1 MMARLAVTAFVVA
14 LAASFATSAGADVVE
29 RVVATVNNEAI
40 FLSDLRTRA
49 VPFLPQVAEAST
61 ETERMSRLKELYE
74 ELLTH
79 LVDEQ
84 LIRQLANDSGIRVT
98 DADLDSAIEN
108 LRLQNNM
115 TEEQFQEALEGQ
127 GFTKAQYRRD
137 LKRQLLRLKVM
148 NERVRSRVNV
158 TEEEV
163 RARYEQRARE
173 QGSELRFQVSHVV
186 LPVTEGASA
195 IQVAAK
201 RQEAVTLR
209 ASLTP
214 ENFNARAAKLGG
226 GDLGWLSQGDLPEE
240 LERELMRLNAGEIS
254 APVRG
259 SSGFHIFFLQ
269 DRQVGA
275 GFPSYD
281 EMKQELYREMLDS
294 AMTRQE
300 KIFLDEMRR
309 KAVVNQ
315 ML

>member
-1 MMARLAVTAFVVA
+1 MMTRLFVTTFVLV
-14 LAASFATSAGADVVE
+14 LMVNSASADVVE

-40 FLSDLRTRA
+40 FLSDLRKRA
-49 VPFLPQVAEAST
+49 VPFLPQIAEAST
-61 ETERMSRLKELYE
+61 ETERMSLLKELYDD
-74 ELLTH
+74 LLTF

-84 LIRQLANDSGIRVT
+84 LIRQLAGSSGIRVT
-98 DADLDSAIEN
+98 DADVDSAVEN

-115 TEEQFQEALEGQ
+115 TEEEFQKALESQ
-127 GFTKAQYRRD
+127 GLSQTQYRLD
-137 LKRQLLRLKVM
+137 LKRQLIRLKVM

-163 RARYEQRARE
+163 RARYEQRARA

-186 LPVTEGASA
+186 VPVAEGASA

-201 RQEAVTLR
+201 RQEAETLR

-214 ENFNARAAKLGG
+214 ENFNARAPQLGG
-226 GDLGWLSQGDLPEE
+226 GDLGWLTQGDLPEE
-240 LERELMRLNAGEIS
+240 LERALLPLSAGEIS
-254 APVRG
+254 SPVRG

-275 GFPSYD
+275 GFPSYE
-281 EMKQELYREMLDS
+281 EMKQELSREMMDA
-294 AMTRQE
+294 AMMRQE
-300 KIFLDEMRR
+300 KIFLEEMRR
-309 KAVVNQ
+309 KAVVNR

>member
-1 MMARLAVTAFVVA
+1 MMTRLVVAAFVFM
-14 LAASFATSAGADVVE
+14 LTTNSASADVVE

-40 FLSDLRTRA
+40 FLSDLRKRA
-49 VPFLPQVAEAST
+49 VPFLPKVAEAST
-61 ETERMSRLKELYE
+61 ETERMSRLKELDE
-74 ELLTH
+74 ELLTF

-84 LIRQLANDSGIRVT
+84 LIRQLASSSGIRVT
-98 DADLDSAIEN
+98 DADVDNAIEN

-115 TEEQFQEALEGQ
+115 TEEEFEQALDGQ
-127 GFTKAQYRRD
+127 GFTEGQYRKN
-137 LKRQLLRLKVM
+137 LKRQLIRLKVM

-173 QGSELRFQVSHVV
+173 GGSELRFQVSHVV
-186 LPVTEGASA
+186 VPVGEGASA

-201 RQEAVTLR
+201 RQEAETLR

-214 ENFNARAAKLGG
+214 ENFKARASQLGG

-240 LERELMRLNAGEIS
+240 LERALLPLNAGEIS
-254 APVRG
+254 DPVRG
-259 SSGFHIFFLQ
+259 GSGFHIFFLQ

-275 GFPSYD
+275 GFPSYE
-281 EMKQELYREMLDS
+281 EMKQELYREMLDA
-294 AMTRQE
+294 AMLRQE

-309 KAVVNQ
+309 KAVINR

>member
-1 MMARLAVTAFVVA
+1 MMTRLVVA
-14 LAASFATSAGADVVE
+14 AFIFVLTANSASADVVE

-40 FLSDLRTRA
+40 FLSDLRKRA

-61 ETERMSRLKELYE
+61 ETERMSRLKELYD
-74 ELLTH
+74 ELLNF

-84 LIRQLANDSGIRVT
+84 LIRQLASSSGIRVT
-98 DADLDSAIEN
+98 DADVDNAIEN

-115 TEEQFQEALEGQ
+115 TEEEFKQALDGQ
-127 GFTKAQYRRD
+127 GLTERQYRKD
-137 LKRQLLRLKVM
+137 LKRQLTRLKVM

-173 QGSELRFQVSHVV
+173 GGSELRFQVSHVV
-186 LPVTEGASA
+186 VPVGEGASA

-201 RQEAVTLR
+201 RQEAETLR

-214 ENFNARAAKLGG
+214 ENFNARATHLNG

-240 LERELMRLNAGEIS
+240 LERALLPLNAGEIS
-254 APVRG
+254 EPVRG

-275 GFPSYD
+275 GFPSYE
-281 EMKQELYREMLDS
+281 EMKQELYREMLDA
-294 AMTRQE
+294 AMIRQE

-309 KAVVNQ
+309 KAVINR

>member
-1 MMARLAVTAFVVA
+1 MMTRLVVA
-14 LAASFATSAGADVVE
+14 AFLLVLTANSAGADVVE

-40 FLSDLRTRA
+40 FLSDLRKRA

-61 ETERMSRLKELYE
+61 ETERMARLKDLYE
-74 ELLTH
+74 ELLNH

-84 LIRQLANDSGIRVT
+84 LIRQLASSSGIRVT
-98 DADLDSAIEN
+98 DADVDNAIEN

-115 TEEQFQEALEGQ
+115 TEAQFQEALDAQ
-127 GFTKAQYRRD
+127 GFTQSQYRKD
-137 LKRQLLRLKVM
+137 LKRQLTRLKVM

-158 TEEEV
+158 TDEEV

-173 QGSELRFQVSHVV
+173 EGSELRFQVSHVV
-186 LPVTEGASA
+186 VPIAEGASA

-201 RQEAVTLR
+201 RQEAETLR

-214 ENFNARAAKLGG
+214 ENFNARAVQLGG
-226 GDLGWLSQGDLPEE
+226 GDLGWLTQGDLPEE
-240 LERELMRLNAGEIS
+240 LERALSPLNAGEIS
-254 APVRG
+254 GPVRG

-275 GFPSYD
+275 GFPSYE
-281 EMKQELYREMLDS
+281 EMKQELYREMLDT
-294 AMTRQE
+294 AMLRQE

-309 KAVVNQ
+309 KAVINR

>member
-1 MMARLAVTAFVVA
+1 
-14 LAASFATSAGADVVE
+14 
-29 RVVATVNNEAI
+29 VVATVNNEAI
-40 FLSDLRTRA
+40 FLSDLRKRA

-61 ETERMSRLKELYE
+61 ETERMARLKELYE
-74 ELLTH
+74 ELLTF

-84 LIRQLANDSGIRVT
+84 LIRQLASSGGIRVT
-98 DADLDSAIEN
+98 DADVDNAIEN

-115 TEEQFQEALEGQ
+115 TEEEFKEALESQ
-127 GFTKAQYRRD
+127 GLSQGQYRQD
-137 LKRQLLRLKVM
+137 LKRQLIRLKVM

-158 TEEEV
+158 TEEQV
-163 RARYEQRARE
+163 RSRYEQRARAE
-173 QGSELRFQVSHVV
+173 GSELRFQVSHVV
-186 LPVTEGASA
+186 VPVAEGASA

-201 RQEAVTLR
+201 RQEAETLR

-214 ENFNARAAKLGG
+214 ENFNARAPQLGG
-226 GDLGWLSQGDLPEE
+226 GDLGWLTQGDLPEE
-240 LERELMRLNAGEIS
+240 LESALLPLNAGEIS
-254 APVRG
+254 NPVRG

-281 EMKQELYREMLDS
+281 EMKQELYREMLDA

-309 KAVVNQ
+309 KAVINR

>member
-1 MMARLAVTAFVVA
+1 MTRLWVTAFLVA
-14 LAASFATSAGADVVE
+14 LIASAADSASADIVE

-40 FLSDLRTRA
+40 FLSDLRKRA

-61 ETERMSRLKELYE
+61 EAERMARLKDLYA
-74 ELLTH
+74 ELLNL

-84 LIRQLANDSGIRVT
+84 LIRQLASSSGIRAT
-98 DADLDSAIEN
+98 DADVDNAIEN
-108 LRLQNNM
+108 VRLQNNM
-115 TEEQFQEALEGQ
+115 TEEEFKQALQAQ
-127 GFTKAQYRRD
+127 GFSEAQYRQE
-137 LKRQLLRLKVM
+137 LKLQLVRLKVM

-163 RARYEQRARE
+163 RARYEQRARAE
-173 QGSELRFQVSHVV
+173 GSELRFQVSHLVV
-186 LPVTEGASA
+186 PVADGASA

-201 RQEAVTLR
+201 RQEAKTLR

-214 ENFNARAAKLGG
+214 ENFNARATQLGG
-226 GDLGWLSQGDLPEE
+226 GDLGWLSEGDLPDE
-240 LERELMRLNAGEIS
+240 LERALVPLSVGEIS

-259 SSGFHIFFLQ
+259 SSGFHIFLLE
-269 DRQVGA
+269 DRQVGS

-294 AMTRQE
+294 AMLRQE
-300 KIFLDEMRR
+300 TIFLEEIRR
-309 KAVVNQ
+309 KAVVNR

>member
-1 MMARLAVTAFVVA
+1 MMTRLVVAAFVFM
-14 LAASFATSAGADVVE
+14 LTTNSASADVVE

-40 FLSDLRTRA
+40 FLSDLRKRA
-49 VPFLPQVAEAST
+49 VPFLPKVAEAST

-74 ELLTH
+74 ELLTF

-84 LIRQLANDSGIRVT
+84 LIRQLASSSGIRVT
-98 DADLDSAIEN
+98 DADVDNAIEN

-115 TEEQFQEALEGQ
+115 TEEEFEQALDGQ
-127 GFTKAQYRRD
+127 GFTEGQYRKN
-137 LKRQLLRLKVM
+137 LKRQLIRLKVM

-173 QGSELRFQVSHVV
+173 GGSELRFQVSHVV
-186 LPVTEGASA
+186 VSVGEGASA

-201 RQEAVTLR
+201 RQEAETLR

-214 ENFNARAAKLGG
+214 ENFKARASQLGG

-240 LERELMRLNAGEIS
+240 LERALLPLNAGEIS
-254 APVRG
+254 NPVRG
-259 SSGFHIFFLQ
+259 GSGFHIFFLQ

-275 GFPSYD
+275 GFPSYE
-281 EMKQELYREMLDS
+281 EMKQELYREMLDA
-294 AMTRQE
+294 AMLRQE

-309 KAVVNQ
+309 KAVINR

>member
-1 MMARLAVTAFVVA
+1 MTRLFVTTFVLV
-14 LAASFATSAGADVVE
+14 LMVNSASADVVE

-40 FLSDLRTRA
+40 FLSDLRKRA
-49 VPFLPQVAEAST
+49 VPFLPQIAEAST
-61 ETERMSRLKELYE
+61 ETERMSRLKELYDD
-74 ELLTH
+74 LLTF

-84 LIRQLANDSGIRVT
+84 LIRQLAGSSGIRVT
-98 DADLDSAIEN
+98 DADVDSAVEN

-115 TEEQFQEALEGQ
+115 TEEEFQKALESQ
-127 GFTKAQYRRD
+127 GLSQTQYRLD
-137 LKRQLLRLKVM
+137 LKRQLIRLKVM

-163 RARYEQRARE
+163 RARYEQRARA

-186 LPVTEGASA
+186 VPVAQGASA

-201 RQEAVTLR
+201 RQEAETLR

-214 ENFNARAAKLGG
+214 ENFNARAPQLGG
-226 GDLGWLSQGDLPEE
+226 GDLGWLTQGDLPEE
-240 LERELMRLNAGEIS
+240 LERALLPLSAGEIS
-254 APVRG
+254 SPVRG

-275 GFPSYD
+275 GFPSYE
-281 EMKQELYREMLDS
+281 EMKQELSREMMDA
-294 AMTRQE
+294 AMMRQE
-300 KIFLDEMRR
+300 KIFLEEMRR
-309 KAVVNQ
+309 KAVINR

>member
-1 MMARLAVTAFVVA
+1 MSRLALTAFVFVLIA
-14 LAASFATSAGADVVE
+14 NSASADVVE

-40 FLSDLRTRA
+40 FLSDLRKRA

-61 ETERMSRLKELYE
+61 ETERMARLKELYE
-74 ELLTH
+74 ELLTF

-84 LIRQLANDSGIRVT
+84 LIRQLASSGGIRVT
-98 DADLDSAIEN
+98 DADVDNAIEN

-115 TEEQFQEALEGQ
+115 TEEEFKEALESQ
-127 GFTKAQYRRD
+127 GLSQGQYRQD
-137 LKRQLLRLKVM
+137 LKRQLIRLKVM

-158 TEEEV
+158 TEEQV
-163 RARYEQRARE
+163 RSRYEQRARAE
-173 QGSELRFQVSHVV
+173 GSELRFQVSHVV
-186 LPVTEGASA
+186 VPVAEGASA

-201 RQEAVTLR
+201 RQEAETLR

-214 ENFNARAAKLGG
+214 ENFNARAPQLGG
-226 GDLGWLSQGDLPEE
+226 GDLGWLTQGDLPEE
-240 LERELMRLNAGEIS
+240 LERALLPLNAGEIS
-254 APVRG
+254 NPVRG
-259 SSGFHIFFLQ
+259 GSGFHIFFLQ

-281 EMKQELYREMLDS
+281 EMKQELYREMLDA

-300 KIFLDEMRR
+300 KIFLDEIRR
-309 KAVVNQ
+309 KAVINR

>member
-1 MMARLAVTAFVVA
+1 MMSRLALTAFVFVLIA
-14 LAASFATSAGADVVE
+14 NSANADVVE

-40 FLSDLRTRA
+40 FLSDLRKRA

-61 ETERMSRLKELYE
+61 ETERMARLKELYE
-74 ELLTH
+74 ELLTF

-84 LIRQLANDSGIRVT
+84 LIRQLASSGGIRVT
-98 DADLDSAIEN
+98 DADVDNAIEN

-115 TEEQFQEALEGQ
+115 TEEEFKEALESQ
-127 GFTKAQYRRD
+127 GLSQGQYRQD
-137 LKRQLLRLKVM
+137 LKRQLIRLKVM

-158 TEEEV
+158 TEEQV
-163 RARYEQRARE
+163 RSRYEQRARAE
-173 QGSELRFQVSHVV
+173 GSELRFQVSHVV
-186 LPVTEGASA
+186 VPVAEGASA

-201 RQEAVTLR
+201 RQEAETLR

-214 ENFNARAAKLGG
+214 ENFNARAPQLGG
-226 GDLGWLSQGDLPEE
+226 GDLGWLTQGDLPEE
-240 LERELMRLNAGEIS
+240 LERALLPLNAGEIS
-254 APVRG
+254 NPVRG

-281 EMKQELYREMLDS
+281 EMKQELYREMLDA

-309 KAVVNQ
+309 KAVINR